1 MFRQLQITLFIGLTV
16 LISLSAQSAKPQ
28 LCSRALLSP
37 EELHNAVSR
46 DKYLETEDFHHDNH
60 IDSFKKAVKHH
71 SELLL
76 GKERTI
82 NYAVRFYNDSSFTFT
97 VFDRYKIL
105 IDRKIPPQVRE
116 GLEQKYSV
124 IGEVSQRTG
133 PFLSRKESLDDRKL
147 LLLELLQPPIDGLNV
162 TSKKE
167 RKNWNRATE
176 FLIDL
181 IQQKKK
187 MTRYDLYSLALVLQG
202 DHPNHPASGA
212 NFLSDLDINYMLR
225 KGPKGKKI
233 LDPTLSFI
241 PGSVKSDALDD
252 LFNFIDKNEKKMN
265 PVELAAQVRMR
276 IVSIHPI
283 PDRNGR
289 LARLMANYIL
299 MRAGLPPAAIPRGED
314 GSSSVVLFPLKKFD
328 DQIAPEKSYQIML
341 DGVARSQRFLLGQQ
355 NDLD

>member
-1 MFRQLQITLFIGLTV
+1 MFRHLKITL
-16 LISLSAQSAKPQ
+16 LICSSLLINLSAYSAQPQ

-46 DKYLETEDFHHDNH
+46 DKYLETEDFHHDNR
-60 IDSFKKAVKHH
+60 IDSFKKAVRYH
-71 SELLL
+71 SEMLL

-82 NYAVRFYNDSSFTFT
+82 EYAVRFYNNSSFTFT
-97 VFDRYKIL
+97 VFDRYKLL

-116 GLEQKYSV
+116 GLDQKYS
-124 IGEVSQRTG
+124 IISEVSQRTG
-133 PFLSRKESLDDRKL
+133 PFLSRKEPLDDRKL

-162 TSKKE
+162 KAKKD

-176 FLIDL
+176 YLIDL

-187 MTRYDLYSLALVLQG
+187 MTRTELFSLALVLQG
-202 DHPNHPASGA
+202 DHANNPASGA
-212 NFLSDLDINYMLR
+212 NFLSSLDINYMLR
-225 KGPKGKKI
+225 EGRGGKKI

-241 PGSVKSDALDD
+241 PGSVKSDALQD
-252 LFNFIDKNEKKMN
+252 LFTWIDKNEKKMN

-314 GSSSVVLFPLKKFD
+314 GSSSVVLFPLKKFE

-341 DGVARSQRFLLGQQ
+341 EGVARSQRFLLGQK
-355 NDLD
+355 NEID